1 MLFAALV
8 AATEQVASTSS
19 RTAKRDAL
27 ASVIAQ
33 MAPVEVAAGV
43 GMLMGAPRQGR
54 VGVGWATINAVAT
67 SPRDAASLE
76 ILDVDRAIDALASM
90 SGPGSNRA
98 RGELLADLFGRATA
112 PEANFLQRLLL
123 GDLRQGALEG
133 VLTDAVAR
141 AAGVPLTAVRRAAM
155 LRGDLREAAA
165 IAMTDGRPGLDRV
178 GLALLHPIQPMLAS
192 TAADVDAAVTLGR
205 DGPVSPV
212 SVEWKLDGAR
222 LQIHRDGDEV
232 RVFSRN
238 LNDLTERLPEVV
250 ELVRSLPATRL
261 VLDAE
266 VLSVGDDDRP
276 FLFQDTMSRFGR
288 SADESISSS
297 PTVLRPYFFDL
308 LHLDGDDLLDEP
320 LHRRLDALEQV
331 AAPHRIPGI
340 VTADPAEAATVL
352 DGAIAAGH
360 EGVMV
365 KDVDS
370 AYQAGRR
377 GKTWRKVK
385 PVHLFDLVVLA
396 AEWGHGRRQ
405 GWLSNLHLGARNPA
419 DGSFVMV
426 GKTFKGL
433 TDELLSW
440 QTEQLLARE
449 VARDGIVVHVRPDL
463 VVEVALDGVQA
474 STRYP
479 GGVAL
484 RFARVRRYR
493 DDKPASEIDTID
505 TLRALLAGS

>member
-1 MLFAALV
+1 
-8 AATEQVASTSS
+8 
-19 RTAKRDAL
+19 
-27 ASVIAQ
+27 
-33 MAPVEVAAGV
+33 
-43 GMLMGAPRQGR
+43 
-54 VGVGWATINAVAT
+54 
-67 SPRDAASLE
+67 
-76 ILDVDRAIDALASM
+76 
-90 SGPGSNRA
+90 
-98 RGELLADLFGRATA
+98 
-112 PEANFLQRLLL
+112 
-123 GDLRQGALEG
+123 
-133 VLTDAVAR
+133 
-141 AAGVPLTAVRRAAM
+141 
-155 LRGDLREAAA
+155 
-165 IAMTDGRPGLDRV
+165 
-178 GLALLHPIQPMLAS
+178 
-192 TAADVDAAVTLGR
+192 
-205 DGPVSPV
+205 
-212 SVEWKLDGAR
+212 
-222 LQIHRDGDEV
+222 
-232 RVFSRN
+232 
-238 LNDLTERLPEVV
+238 
-250 ELVRSLPATRL
+250 L

-276 FLFQDTMSRFGR
+276 FRFQDTMSRFGR

-297 PTVLRPYFFDL
+297 PTVLRPFFFDL

-370 AYQAGRR
+370 AYQAGRP

-405 GWLSNLHLGARNPA
+405 GWLSNLHLGARNPV

-484 RFARVRRYR
+484 RVARVRRYR